1 MVHCQISIEFLCWLC
16 TMGKL
21 SSGRELRQKIM
32 IRQVM
37 TAYTFSGFR
46 TNILYGCCPTMG
58 PKQFWS
64 WILNSY
70 NNSTI
75 PRLSKQL
82 SKNSFKKAKNSSKQ
96 LSQTI
101 FKKTS
106 KNLFKNRVTRWK
118 KDLYNKSAH
127 FLLQKFCFYIK
138 SRGPILHVT
147 WSQSCSVCVVLTNQ
161 GRVFKFCRSH
171 TTRFL

>member
-21 SSGRELRQKIM
+21 ISGRELRQKIM

-101 FKKTS
+101 FKKKHQKICS
-106 KNLFKNRVTRWK
+106 KIESRDERKIFTTKVHIFYYRN
-118 KDLYNKSAH
+118 SA
-127 FLLQKFCFYIK
+127 
-138 SRGPILHVT
+138 ST
-147 WSQSCSVCVVLTNQ
+147 
-161 GRVFKFCRSH
+161 
-171 TTRFL
+171 

>member
-1 MVHCQISIEFLCWLC
+1 MERFLSRNLFYLWKGIMVHCQISIEFLCWLC

-21 SSGRELRQKIM
+21 ISGRELRQKIM

-46 TNILYGCCPTMG
+46 TNILYGCCRPTMG
-58 PKQFWS
+58 SKQFWS
-64 WILNSY
+64 WILNFY

-82 SKNSFKKAKNSSKQ
+82 PKNLFKKLKNSSKQ

-118 KDLYNKSAH
+118 KDQVHIFYYRNSAYTYC
-127 FLLQKFCFYIK
+127 KWPDNIK
-138 SRGPILHVT
+138 I
-147 WSQSCSVCVVLTNQ
+147 
-161 GRVFKFCRSH
+161 
-171 TTRFL
+171 

>member
-21 SSGRELRQKIM
+21 ISGRELRQKIM

-58 PKQFWS
+58 SKQFWS
-64 WILNSY
+64 WILNFY

-82 SKNSFKKAKNSSKQ
+82 SKNSFKKVKNSSKQ

-101 FKKTS
+101 FKKICS
-106 KNLFKNRVTRWK
+106 KIESRDERKIFTTKVHIFYYRN
-118 KDLYNKSAH
+118 SAYTCC
-127 FLLQKFCFYIK
+127 KWPDNIK
-138 SRGPILHVT
+138 I
-147 WSQSCSVCVVLTNQ
+147 
-161 GRVFKFCRSH
+161 
-171 TTRFL
+171 